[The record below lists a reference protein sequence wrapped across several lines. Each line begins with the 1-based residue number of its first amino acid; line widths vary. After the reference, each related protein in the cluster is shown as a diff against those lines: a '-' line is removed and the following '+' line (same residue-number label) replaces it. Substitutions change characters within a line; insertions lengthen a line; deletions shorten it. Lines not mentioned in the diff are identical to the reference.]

1 MANNP
6 VALITGA
13 SRGIGRG
20 ISIEL
25 AKSGYDIAV
34 NYASSREGGVETARL
49 CEEAGKQA
57 GFEIR
62 AVPVGADV
70 GSGADRQHLVD
81 STATAF
87 GRLDLLVN
95 NAGITSIG
103 RRDVLEAREEDFDAL
118 MAINLKGPYFLT
130 QLAAN
135 WIRAGFGPIETPADD
150 ARFKPKVVTISSI
163 SAYAVSTNRGDYCL
177 AKAALGMMTKVY
189 ASRLAEYGINV
200 YEVCPGVIESDM
212 TAPVKGKYD
221 KMFAEGFTPIR
232 RWGQPSDVGQAVV
245 AIAKGYLS
253 YTTGDVINVDG
264 GFHVRQL

>member
-6 VALITGA
+6 VALVTGA

-20 ISIEL
+20 IAIEL
-25 AKSGYDIAV
+25 AKAGFDVAI
-34 NYASSREGGVETARL
+34 NYASSHEGGVETARL
-49 CEEAGKQA
+49 CIEAGKQA
-57 GFEIR
+57 GFDVR
-62 AVPVGADV
+62 AEPISADV
-70 GSGADRQHLVD
+70 GVGKEREHLIEA
-81 STATAF
+81 TATAF
-87 GRLDLLVN
+87 GRMDLLVN

-135 WIRAGFGPIETPADD
+135 WMRAGFESASVPSDD
-150 ARFKPKVVTISSI
+150 ARFHPKIVTISSI
-163 SAYAVSTNRGDYCL
+163 SAHAVSTNRGDYCM
-177 AKAALGMMTKVY
+177 AKAALGMMTKLY
-189 ASRLAEYGINV
+189 AARLAEYGINV
-200 YEVCPGVIESDM
+200 YEICPGVIESDM
-212 TAPVKGKYD
+212 TAPVKEKYD

-245 AIAKGYLS
+245 VIAKGYLS

-264 GFHVRQL
+264 GFHIRQL